1 MNLTGHGILDD
12 NEAEFIDRDLGSNIV
27 YNKTS
32 NYTVKRMHHAS
43 FQKEILIPPYIA
55 IFLLAVVGNLLVI
68 LTLVQNKRMRTVT
81 NVFLLNLSISDL
93 LLAVFC
99 MPFTLIPVLLRN
111 FIFGATMCVLIRYLQ
126 GVSVAVSCFTLVAMS
141 LERYFGICQPLHSR
155 RWQTLSRAYKIIT
168 GCWFLAAMVVIPIA
182 IVTRMKSFD
191 KGKTHVC
198 REFWTSKIAEKCY
211 TVFLDMAFLL
221 IPVIIMSGSYGSIMW
236 TLWMGIKMD
245 KKMQDGENQRN
256 QPGNSMRMCVF
267 EGSPSRNSEN
277 RPIVTPKRRRY
288 DLQSGVRQSNLDRN
302 VAAKKR
308 VIKMLAVVVL
318 EFFVCWTP
326 LFFAQT
332 WLAFDART
340 AHSHISP
347 VGLAFIH
354 LLSYVSSCCNPI
366 TYCFMNRKFRESF
379 LGAFCCRRRRS
390 QAPDIA
396 QSTSQIRQG
405 ESIATVNASLNS
417 IRIQFEPPLK
427 HLQEMKPNF
436 SNITES
442 DDTSD
447 S

>member
-288 DLQSGVRQSNLDRN
+288 DLQSGQFSLNLFVTIRNETMTQVEHVHKSSKSVR
-302 VAAKKR
+302 
-308 VIKMLAVVVL
+308 KMSTNIPSHVPQ
-318 EFFVCWTP
+318 ERKTENEEKTN
-326 LFFAQT
+326 FA
-332 WLAFDART
+332 
-340 AHSHISP
+340 
-347 VGLAFIH
+347 
-354 LLSYVSSCCNPI
+354 
-366 TYCFMNRKFRESF
+366 NRKRRKRRKTQTSSHEVFRGKKKINLWKHTVQNDKFEMLSCTNDF
-379 LGAFCCRRRRS
+379 VVNLMCLLTRS
-390 QAPDIA
+390 
-396 QSTSQIRQG
+396 SS
-405 ESIATVNASLNS
+405 S
-417 IRIQFEPPLK
+417 
-427 HLQEMKPNF
+427 
-436 SNITES
+436 
-442 DDTSD
+442 
-447 S
+447 